1 MRTTEN
7 TQGDFGCGCC
17 WREVVSTAG
26 LACTFRVVGVVE
38 DYNGTFERF
47 EDIQEFKESSS
58 CLGLFG
64 DPGPRVGVVG
74 KVEFGLEV
82 CM

>member
-1 MRTTEN
+1 MARSRDLKG
-7 TQGDFGCGCC
+7 TQ
-17 WREVVSTAG
+17 E
-26 LACTFRVVGVVE
+26 
-38 DYNGTFERF
+38 Y
-47 EDIQEFKESSS
+47 KESSS

-64 DPGPRVGVVG
+64 NPGPRVGEVVG